1 MRLDLSLSNSALYA
15 GLDIQELAGRPTL
28 VTPSHEAIPVLLR
41 NLSTLVIDSEEVTLT
56 GGMAI
61 WAYLVV
67 FHFLHGRTKRVYYED
82 GRGER
87 LLIAAHG

>member
-1 MRLDLSLSNSALYA
+1 MILDLSLSNKVLYA
-15 GLDIQELAGRPTL
+15 RLTVGVLAGRPTL
-28 VTPSHEAIPVLLR
+28 TTPPEEAILVLLA
-41 NLSTLVIDSEEVTLT
+41 NLVYLPIDSEEVVLI

-67 FHFLHGRTKRVYYED
+67 FHALHGKTKRIYYED

-87 LLIAAHG
+87 ILVAAHG